1 MENTSTP
8 THCPYCALQCGMNI
22 TPLPQGGVEVT
33 ERPDFPVNRGALCGK
48 GRTAAQVLSPAL
60 RLTAPLVRE
69 GGRLVE
75 ASWPRA
81 LDLIAERLG
90 ATRER
95 YGPDALG
102 VFGGGG
108 LTNEKAYALGKFA
121 RVVLGTSQIDYNGR
135 FCMSSAAAAGTKAFG
150 LDRGL
155 PFPLE
160 DIPKTGCVILVGSNL
175 AETMPPSLRFF
186 TELRENGGTLIVV
199 DPRRTRTAEQADLHL
214 APRPG
219 TDLALALGLLHLVVA
234 EGRTDEEYIRER
246 TTGWE
251 EARAAAM
258 AHWPEHV
265 ERITGVSVPEL
276 REAVRLFCAPETA
289 MVLTARGPEQQS
301 KGTDTVGAWI
311 NLCLATGRAGRPLS
325 GYGCLTGQGNGQGGR
340 EHGQKADQ
348 LPGYRKLDDP
358 AARAHVAGV
367 WGVDPDALPGPGR
380 SAYELLD
387 ALGTD
392 VRALL
397 LMGSNPVVS
406 APRAAH
412 VEQRLRSLDFLAVA
426 DVVLSETAELADVV
440 LPVTQWAE
448 ETGTT
453 TSLEGRVL
461 LRRQAVTPPPGVHS
475 DLYVLHELADR
486 LGVEKGFPT
495 DPEEVFEELR
505 RASAGGPAD
514 YSGITYRRLAEENG
528 VFWPCPEDSTGA
540 GATADGGAAAPDGAA
555 DTAEG
560 AGTAGAEGRF
570 PGGTEPGT
578 PVAVAGGPEGV
589 SEGAGAGTAQH
600 ASAAGTAGA
609 DGRTTADAGGG
620 MAAGADGSV
629 AGAGG
634 SLAVDGEDAALDVLP
649 DDPASEA
656 VPGLTPLA
664 PPAPLPGHPTT
675 GTEAA
680 SEARLVRTVPRVV
693 GGHPGTPRLF
703 LDRFATPDGRARFVP
718 VFHRAT
724 AEEPDSEYPLL
735 LTTGRVVSQYQSGAQ
750 TRRVAELNAAAPG
763 PFVELHPR
771 LAARLGAADGDPVAV
786 VSRRGRAVAPARIT
800 PAIRPDTVFM
810 PFHWPGEGRA
820 NTLTNPALDPTSRM
834 PEFKSCAVRVEV
846 LGPGE

>member
-1 MENTSTP
+1 MQTSVTP
-8 THCPYCALQCGMNI
+8 THCPYCALQCGMNL
-22 TPLPQGGVEVT
+22 TRAREGGVTVT

-48 GRTAAQVLSPAL
+48 GRTAPAVLSSHV
-60 RLTAPLVRE
+60 RLTSPLVRKDGVLTPAGWDE
-69 GGRLVE
+69 
-75 ASWPRA
+75 A
-81 LDLIAERLG
+81 LDRVAEGLSRARAG
-90 ATRER
+90 H
-95 YGPDALG
+95 GPDACG

-121 RVVLGTSQIDYNGR
+121 RVALGTSQIDYNGR
-135 FCMSSAAAAGTKAFG
+135 FCMSSAAAAGNRAFG

-160 DIPKTGCVILVGSNL
+160 DIPRTGCVILVGSNL
-175 AETMPPSLRFF
+175 AETMPPALRYL
-186 TELRENGGTLIVV
+186 TELKENGGRLIVV

-234 EGRTDEEYIRER
+234 EGRTDEEYVRER
-246 TTGWE
+246 TAGWE

-258 AHWPEHV
+258 AHWPEYV

-276 REAVRLFCAPETA
+276 REAVRLFCEPEHA
-289 MVLTARGPEQQS
+289 MVLTARGPEQQA

-348 LPGYRKLDDP
+348 LPGYRSLTDP
-358 AARAHVAGV
+358 GARRHVAGV
-367 WGVDPDALPGPGR
+367 WGVDPDSLPGPGR

-387 ALGTD
+387 ALGGD

-412 VEQRLRSLDFLAVA
+412 VEERIRSLDFLAVC
-426 DVVLSETAELADVV
+426 DVVLSETAALADVV
-440 LPVTQWAE
+440 LPVAQWAE

-461 LRRQAVTPPPGVHS
+461 LRRRALTPPEGVRT
-475 DLYVLHELADR
+475 DLHVMHELAAR

-505 RASAGGPAD
+505 RASAGGRAD

-528 VFWPCPEDSTGA
+528 VFWPCPADAPGA
-540 GATADGGAAAPDGAA
+540 GLADDTADG
-555 DTAEG
+555 
-560 AGTAGAEGRF
+560 
-570 PGGTEPGT
+570 
-578 PVAVAGGPEGV
+578 PVARP
-589 SEGAGAGTAQH
+589 
-600 ASAAGTAGA
+600 AA
-609 DGRTTADAGGG
+609 
-620 MAAGADGSV
+620 
-629 AGAGG
+629 
-634 SLAVDGEDAALDVLP
+634 
-649 DDPASEA
+649 
-656 VPGLTPLA
+656 
-664 PPAPLPGHPTT
+664 
-675 GTEAA
+675 
-680 SEARLVRTVPRVV
+680 
-693 GGHPGTPRLF
+693 HPGTPRLF
-703 LDRFATPDGRARFVP
+703 LDRFATEDGRARFVP
-718 VFHRAT
+718 VSHRAI
-724 AEEPDSEYPLL
+724 AEEPDDDYPVL
-735 LTTGRVVSQYQSGAQ
+735 LTTGRVVAQYQSGAQ
-750 TRRVAELNAAAPG
+750 TRRVDELNAAAPG

-771 LAARLGAADGDPVAV
+771 LAERLGAAEGEPVAV

-800 PAIRPDTVFM
+800 ATIRPDTVFM

-834 PEFKSCAVRVEV
+834 PEFKACAVRLEAVRE
-846 LGPGE
+846 

>member
-1 MENTSTP
+1 MQTTSTP
-8 THCPYCALQCGMNI
+8 THCPYCALQCGMNLSP
-22 TPLPQGGVEVT
+22 TPEGGVEVT
-33 ERPDFPVNRGALCGK
+33 ERADFPVNRGALCGK
-48 GRTAAQVLSPAL
+48 GRTAPEVLSSRV
-60 RLTAPLVRE
+60 RLTSPLVRS
-69 GGRLVE
+69 GGTLVPATWDE
-75 ASWPRA
+75 A
-81 LDLIAERLG
+81 LDRIAGEL
-90 ATRER
+90 TRVRAEH
-95 YGPDALG
+95 GPDALG

-108 LTNEKAYALGKFA
+108 LTNEKAYTLGKFA

-135 FCMSSAAAAGTKAFG
+135 FCMSSAAAGGIKAFG

-155 PFPLE
+155 PFPME
-160 DIPKTGCVILVGSNL
+160 DIPRTGCVILVGSNL

-186 TELRENGGTLIVV
+186 HELKENGGTLIVV
-199 DPRRTRTAEQADLHL
+199 DPRRTKTAEQADLHL
-214 APRPG
+214 MPRPG

-234 EGRTDEEYIRER
+234 EGRVDEEYVRER
-246 TTGWE
+246 TSGWE

-258 AHWPEHV
+258 AHWPEYV
-265 ERITGVSVPEL
+265 ERITGVSVPQL
-276 REAVRLFCAPETA
+276 RETVRLFCEPEAA

-358 AARAHVAGV
+358 AARAHVAEV
-367 WGVDPDALPGPGR
+367 WGVDPDSLPGPGR

-392 VRALL
+392 IRSLL

-412 VEQRLRSLDFLAVA
+412 VEERLRSLEFLAVC
-426 DVVLSETAELADVV
+426 DVVLSETAALADVV

-448 ETGTT
+448 ESGTT
-453 TSLEGRVL
+453 TNLEGRVL
-461 LRRQAVTPPPGVHS
+461 LRRRALTPPEGVRS
-475 DLYVLHELADR
+475 DLEVMRELAAR

-528 VFWPCPEDSTGA
+528 VFWPCP
-540 GATADGGAAAPDGAA
+540 AP
-555 DTAEG
+555 
-560 AGTAGAEGRF
+560 
-570 PGGTEPGT
+570 TE
-578 PVAVAGGPEGV
+578 
-589 SEGAGAGTAQH
+589 S
-600 ASAAGTAGA
+600 
-609 DGRTTADAGGG
+609 DDA
-620 MAAGADGSV
+620 
-629 AGAGG
+629 
-634 SLAVDGEDAALDVLP
+634 
-649 DDPASEA
+649 
-656 VPGLTPLA
+656 
-664 PPAPLPGHPTT
+664 
-675 GTEAA
+675 
-680 SEARLVRTVPRVV
+680 
-693 GGHPGTPRLF
+693 HPGTPRLF

-718 VFHRAT
+718 VSHRPT
-724 AEEPDSEYPLL
+724 AEEPDEDYPVL
-735 LTTGRVVSQYQSGAQ
+735 LTTGRVVAQYQSGAQ
-750 TRRVAELNAAAPG
+750 TRRVDELNAAAPG

-771 LAARLGAADGDPVAV
+771 LAARLGAAEGDPVAV

-800 PAIRPDTVFM
+800 TGIRPDTVFM

-834 PEFKSCAVRVEV
+834 PEFKVCAVRLEAVR
-846 LGPGE
+846 G

>member
-1 MENTSTP
+1 MQTSVTP
-8 THCPYCALQCGMNI
+8 THCPYCALQCGMNL
-22 TPLPQGGVEVT
+22 TAVPDGGVDGGGTVEVT
-33 ERPDFPVNRGALCGK
+33 ERADFPVNRGALCGK
-48 GRTAAQVLSPAL
+48 GRTAPAL
-60 RLTAPLVRE
+60 LSSRVRLTSPLIRTDGE
-69 GGRLVE
+69 LRPAGWGE
-75 ASWPRA
+75 A
-81 LDLIAERLG
+81 LDRIAEGLSR
-90 ATRER
+90 TRTEH
-95 YGPDALG
+95 GPDACG

-108 LTNEKAYALGKFA
+108 LTNEKAYTLGKFA

-135 FCMSSAAAAGTKAFG
+135 FCMSSAAAGGIKAFG
-150 LDRGL
+150 LDRGM

-175 AETMPPSLRFF
+175 AETMPPALRYL
-186 TELRENGGTLIVV
+186 TELRENGGTLIVI

-234 EGRTDEEYIRER
+234 EGRTDEAYIQER
-246 TTGWE
+246 TSGWE

-258 AHWPEHV
+258 AHWPEYV

-276 REAVRLFCAPETA
+276 RETVRMFCEPESA
-289 MVLTARGPEQQS
+289 MVLTARGPEQHS

-311 NLCLATGRAGRPLS
+311 NLCLATGRPGRPFS

-358 AARAHVAGV
+358 AARRHVAEV
-367 WGVDPDALPGPGR
+367 WGVEPDSLPGPGR

-387 ALGTD
+387 AMGTD
-392 VRALL
+392 IHALL
-397 LMGSNPVVS
+397 LMASNPVVS

-412 VEQRLRSLDFLAVA
+412 VEERLRSLDFLAVA

-453 TSLEGRVL
+453 TNLEGRVL
-461 LRRQAVTPPPGVHS
+461 LRRQAITPPDGIRS
-475 DLYVLHELADR
+475 DLYVMRELAAR

-514 YSGITYRRLAEENG
+514 YSGITYRRLVEENG
-528 VFWPCPEDSTGA
+528 VFWPCPGPVP
-540 GATADGGAAAPDGAA
+540 GGPAAA
-555 DTAEG
+555 E
-560 AGTAGAEGRF
+560 
-570 PGGTEPGT
+570 
-578 PVAVAGGPEGV
+578 V
-589 SEGAGAGTAQH
+589 
-600 ASAAGTAGA
+600 
-609 DGRTTADAGGG
+609 
-620 MAAGADGSV
+620 
-629 AGAGG
+629 
-634 SLAVDGEDAALDVLP
+634 
-649 DDPASEA
+649 
-656 VPGLTPLA
+656 
-664 PPAPLPGHPTT
+664 
-675 GTEAA
+675 
-680 SEARLVRTVPRVV
+680 
-693 GGHPGTPRLF
+693 HPGTPRLF
-703 LDRFATPDGRARFVP
+703 LDRFATPDGRARFVA
-718 VFHRAT
+718 VHHRPL
-724 AEEPDSEYPLL
+724 AEEPDDEYPVM

-771 LAARLGAADGDPVAV
+771 LAERLGAVEGEPLAV

-800 PAIRPDTVFM
+800 TTIRPDTVFM

-834 PEFKSCAVRVEV
+834 PEFKACAVRVERAQGMERGSGAGRV
-846 LGPGE
+846 R

>member
-1 MENTSTP
+1 MQNTATA
-8 THCPYCALQCGMNI
+8 THCPYCALQCGMNL
-22 TPLPQGGVEVT
+22 TPAADGTVEVS
-33 ERPDFPVNRGALCGK
+33 ERADFPVNRGALCGK
-48 GRTAAQVLSPAL
+48 GRTAPKVLASGA
-60 RLTAPLVRE
+60 RLTSPLVRSD
-69 GGRLVE
+69 GGALVPAGWDE
-75 ASWPRA
+75 A
-81 LDLIAERLG
+81 LDRIAGNLARTRAERG
-90 ATRER
+90 A
-95 YGPDALG
+95 DAVG

-108 LTNEKAYALGKFA
+108 LTNEKAYTLGKFA

-160 DIPKTGCVILVGSNL
+160 DIPKTGCVILVGSNP
-175 AETMPPSLRFF
+175 AETMPPSLRYF

-199 DPRRTRTAEQADLHL
+199 DPRRTKTAEQADLHL

-219 TDLALALGLLHLVVA
+219 TDLALALGMLHLVVA
-234 EGRTDEEYIRER
+234 EGRVDERYVEER
-246 TTGWE
+246 TAGWE

-258 AHWPEHV
+258 AHWPEYV

-276 REAVRLFCAPETA
+276 REAVRLFCAPEAA
-289 MVLTARGPEQQS
+289 MVLTARGPEQQA

-348 LPGYRKLDDP
+348 LPGYRKLTDP
-358 AARAHVAGV
+358 AARRHVAEV
-367 WGVDPDALPGPGR
+367 WGVDPDSLPGPGR

-392 VRALL
+392 IGSLL
-397 LMGSNPVVS
+397 VMGSNPVVS

-412 VEQRLRSLDFLAVA
+412 VEGRLRSLDFLAVC
-426 DVVLSETAELADVV
+426 DVVLSETAALADVV

-461 LRRQAVTPPPGVHS
+461 LRRRAITPPDGVRS
-475 DLYVLHELADR
+475 DLEVLHGLAGR

-495 DPEEVFEELR
+495 GPEEVFEELR

-514 YSGITYRRLAEENG
+514 YSGIDYRRLAEENG
-528 VFWPCPEDSTGA
+528 VFWPCPAPAED
-540 GATADGGAAAPDGAA
+540 
-555 DTAEG
+555 
-560 AGTAGAEGRF
+560 
-570 PGGTEPGT
+570 T
-578 PVAVAGGPEGV
+578 PP
-589 SEGAGAGTAQH
+589 
-600 ASAAGTAGA
+600 
-609 DGRTTADAGGG
+609 
-620 MAAGADGSV
+620 
-629 AGAGG
+629 
-634 SLAVDGEDAALDVLP
+634 
-649 DDPASEA
+649 
-656 VPGLTPLA
+656 
-664 PPAPLPGHPTT
+664 
-675 GTEAA
+675 
-680 SEARLVRTVPRVV
+680 
-693 GGHPGTPRLF
+693 HPGTPRLF
-703 LDRFATPDGRARFVP
+703 LDRFATDDGRARFVP
-718 VFHRAT
+718 VAHRPS
-724 AEEPDSEYPLL
+724 AEEPDDAYPVL
-735 LTTGRVVSQYQSGAQ
+735 LTTGRVVAQYQSGAQ

-771 LAARLGAADGDPVAV
+771 LAARLGAAEGDPLAV

-800 PAIRPDTVFM
+800 TGIRPDTVFM

-834 PEFKSCAVRVEV
+834 PEFKVCAVRVEV
-846 LGPGE
+846 AR